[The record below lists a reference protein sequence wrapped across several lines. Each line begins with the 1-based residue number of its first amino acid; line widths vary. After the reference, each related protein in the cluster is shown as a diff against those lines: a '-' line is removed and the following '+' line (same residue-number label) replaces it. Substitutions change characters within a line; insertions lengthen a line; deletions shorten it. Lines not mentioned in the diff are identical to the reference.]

1 MKLNWKWIIG
11 IVLILALIALPI
23 VWQFFTPFGGGYSIM
38 HGYRYGMP
46 ITGGYGM
53 TSFQGTLAPFGMWLM
68 WLIPLG
74 VFILIG
80 FAFGWAANQFTR
92 KQN

>member
-1 MKLNWKWIIG
+1 
-11 IVLILALIALPI
+11 
-23 VWQFFTPFGGGYSIM
+23 
-38 HGYRYGMP
+38 MP
-46 ITGGYGM
+46 MMGGYGM
-53 TSFQGTLAPFGMWLM
+53 LAPFGMWFM

-92 KQN
+92 KTN

>member
-1 MKLNWKWIIG
+1 MKLNRVWYVG
-11 IVLILALIALPI
+11 IALVVVALIAVPLI
-23 VWQFFTPFGGGYSIM
+23 WQLL
-38 HGYRYGMP
+38 MP
-46 ITGGYGM
+46 YGGYGM
-53 TSFQGTLAPFGMWLM
+53 MGRAYLFGMPMMTSFQQMMPLGMWFM

-92 KQN
+92 KSS